1 VMISGALTAGLA
13 LIIFYAVVQ
22 PGAAKAGTQATG
34 VLVTSLE
41 HLSSPGV
48 AGIPDRSKKGTAKP
62 TSTTGGYLQPVY
74 NI

>member
-1 VMISGALTAGLA
+1 MLGGALTAGLA

-22 PGAAKAGTQATG
+22 PGAAARGTQATN
-34 VLVTSLE
+34 VIVTALD

-48 AGIPDRSKKGTAKP
+48 AGIADRSKKGSAKP
-62 TSTTGGYLQPVY
+62 AAAPSGSFLQPVY